1 MRAEITPYYESLWS
15 LPLALRAT
23 FYRYPLICLSAILVS
38 LSAAF
43 FRVWRLTRRI
53 MLFVPQS
60 SVYLA
65 SSSQSLN
72 RYVFFPNNYLHLASF
87 SRPNSLACRV
97 LSTFHIIPE
106 QSFAFCY
113 IKEGFEPSPIPAKW
127 NCSTTELFANL
138 LRCAAPVAP
147 YLVRYSIQHTS
158 CLSSCELLNL
168 TSSLQVLP
176 FQLL

>member
-1 MRAEITPYYESLWS
+1 MYIKNPATVAGYFMRAEITPYYESLWS

-23 FYRYPLICLSAILVS
+23 FYLYPLICLSAILVS

-60 SVYLA
+60 SVCLA

-87 SRPNSLACRV
+87 SRPNSLACQV
-97 LSTFHIIPE
+97 LSTFHIIPG
-106 QSFAFCY
+106 QSFAF
-113 IKEGFEPSPIPAKW
+113 ISKQG
-127 NCSTTELFANL
+127 LNL
-138 LRCAAPVAP
+138 CRFLR
-147 YLVRYSIQHTS
+147 R
-158 CLSSCELLNL
+158 ELLYR
-168 TSSLQVLP
+168 
-176 FQLL
+176 

>member
-1 MRAEITPYYESLWS
+1 MYIKKPATVAGYFMRAEITPYYESLWS

-23 FYRYPLICLSAILVS
+23 FYLYPLICLSAILVS

-60 SVYLA
+60 SVCLA

-87 SRPNSLACRV
+87 SRPNSLACQV
-97 LSTFHIIPE
+97 LSTFHIIPG
-106 QSFAFCY
+106 QSFAF
-113 IKEGFEPSPIPAKW
+113 ISKQG
-127 NCSTTELFANL
+127 LNL
-138 LRCAAPVAP
+138 CRFLR
-147 YLVRYSIQHTS
+147 R
-158 CLSSCELLNL
+158 ELLYR
-168 TSSLQVLP
+168 
-176 FQLL
+176 